1 MQVQNVNNSNVS
13 FKGVIFKNKAIY
25 AKYGNG
31 IVGKIRNN
39 VIVESFKYRKDYDMV
54 FSADASKDIASFY
67 WQVKKR
73 NVSDAFELLKN
84 LLAPKV
90 HFESSVRA
98 TKPSANEITAQKVGE
113 YIAKHLL

>member
-13 FKGVIFKNKAIY
+13 FKGVVFKDRAIY

-39 VIVESFKYRKDYDMV
+39 VIVESFKYRKDYDMI
-54 FSADASKDIASFY
+54 FSAEASKDTASFY

-73 NVSDAFELLKN
+73 NVYDALGLLKN
-84 LLAPKV
+84 FFAPKV

-98 TKPSANEITAQKVGE
+98 TKPTADEITAQKVGE
-113 YIAKHLL
+113 YIANHLL